1 MISLTVSNND
11 IFSLFLKWLF
21 LYIISIRKSMIHI
34 TNKVTK
40 VRLHPEIIY
49 KINNETRNTLLHFL
63 VFSDKNIPLRRKP
76 TKWLNNSSA
85 FANELFECD
94 WSFCE
99 LVLEGFMQYSLQMF
113 TPFRTYIHLYFIQVF
128 CSQTSS
134 LVLETNTV

>member
-76 TKWLNNSSA
+76 HKMAQQFVGFCRRIVWVWLIILWVGA
-85 FANELFECD
+85 WRVYAI
-94 WSFCE
+94 
-99 LVLEGFMQYSLQMF
+99 SLQMF

>member
-21 LYIISIRKSMIHI
+21 LYIISIPKTMIHI

-63 VFSDKNIPLRRKP
+63 VFSDKNIRLRRKP
-76 TKWLNNSSA
+76 HKMAQQFIGFCRGIVWVWLIILWVGAWRVYAIFPSNVHSIS
-85 FANELFECD
+85 
-94 WSFCE
+94 
-99 LVLEGFMQYSLQMF
+99 
-113 TPFRTYIHLYFIQVF
+113 HLYSPLFH
-128 CSQTSS
+128 SS
-134 LVLETNTV
+134 IL